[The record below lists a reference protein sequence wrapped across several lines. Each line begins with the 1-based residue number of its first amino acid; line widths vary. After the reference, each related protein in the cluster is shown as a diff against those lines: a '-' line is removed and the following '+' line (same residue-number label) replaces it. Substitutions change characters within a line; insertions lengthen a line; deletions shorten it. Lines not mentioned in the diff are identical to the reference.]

1 MECVKTFRAQGPPK
15 AEKHL
20 RSAPE
25 AQWGLSPHLGIF
37 SAAGLD
43 VLPRVLLNLRLAPK
57 VQLLSQRAEDWKAR
71 MDLLIIVWA
80 VMVFVGLPFVCIASA
95 FVVMLVSERLGRLC
109 VDLCHG
115 LRVYLT
121 SHHRRRPA

>member
-1 MECVKTFRAQGPPK
+1 MGVIA
-15 AEKHL
+15 
-20 RSAPE
+20 
-25 AQWGLSPHLGIF
+25 HLGIIPA
-37 SAAGLD
+37 SGLD

-57 VQLLSQRAEDWKAR
+57 VQLLSQSAEDWKGR

-80 VMVFVGLPFVCIASA
+80 VMVFVGLPFVCIATA

-109 VDLCHG
+109 VDLRHG